1 MLKLLIADDER
12 IIRETIFHLIDW
24 EKYDIEVIGLC
35 QNGIEAYDMILDES
49 PDIVLTDIR
58 MPGMGGL
65 ELIKKLSHTDLF
77 IQFIILSGYGEF
89 EYAKEAMK
97 YGVKHYLLKPC
108 NELQILECIK
118 QCKLDYS
125 QMIME
130 RQIFRQQFYLQSGM
144 LHNVISSIINDR
156 ICQNEPFD
164 NIISQYEQYLDFHF
178 TSYRLFYIYFL
189 EYENLPDFLEML
201 KSFAEQHLPQVIL
214 YGVYVKNT
222 LLLFVQDIGGH
233 PDKLKQFLKQIQLK
247 NQKVSLEAED
257 IFYSCLEDL
266 LREILAKIKRF
277 SMLYYIN
284 NFHITSTCNYNVF
297 ISRIQQLCGE
307 IMQGKQGMVDQVA
320 ELLDGI
326 ENTDFLKQL
335 ASSIFLKLTSYQ
347 PALSTFELAEWLVK
361 LDKENNL
368 INLKDM
374 ILQKFLDFSTY
385 QSADASLSSMTQQIY
400 AYVTEHLQDPNLTL
414 KQIAE
419 NHLFM
424 NVDYVSKKFY
434 KETGQK
440 FSQYLT
446 AARIKRAKQLIIKNP
461 SEPIKNIAEQVGCG
475 NNPQYFSQLF
485 KKQTGM
491 TPTDYINS
499 LNAPA

>member
-12 IIRETIFHLIDW
+12 IIRETIYHLIDW

-65 ELIKKLSHTDLF
+65 DLIRKFSHTDLF

-108 NELQILECIK
+108 NELQILDCIQ
-118 QCKLDYS
+118 QCKQDYS
-125 QMIME
+125 QAIME
-130 RQIFRQQFYLQSGM
+130 RQILKQQFFLQRGM

-164 NIISQYEQYLDFHF
+164 HIVAQYEQYLDFYF
-178 TSYRLFYIYFL
+178 SSYRLLYVYFL
-189 EYENLPDFLEML
+189 EYESLPAFLEIL
-201 KSFAEQHLPQVIL
+201 RSYTDKHLPQVIL

-222 LLLFVQDIGGH
+222 LLIFMQDIGGH
-233 PDKLKQFLKQIQLK
+233 PDRLKQFLNQIHIKTQ
-247 NQKVSLEAED
+247 NVGLEFED
-257 IFYSCLEDL
+257 ISYSSLSL
-266 LREILAKIKRF
+266 LLQEILEKLKRF
-277 SMLYYIN
+277 SMIYYIN

-297 ISRIQQLCGE
+297 ISRILQLCIE
-307 IMQGKQGMVDQVA
+307 ITNGHLDAVDQVA

-335 ASSIFLKLTSYQ
+335 ASSIFLKLTSNQ
-347 PALSTFELAEWLVK
+347 PALSTFELAEWLMK
-361 LDKENNL
+361 LDKENDL
-368 INLKDM
+368 IQLKDM
-374 ILQKFLDFSTY
+374 ILQKFMDFSTCK
-385 QSADASLSSMTQQIY
+385 STDVAISSMTQQIY
-400 AYVTEHLQDPNLTL
+400 AYVSEHLHDPNLTL

-419 NHLFM
+419 NYLFM

-446 AARIKRAKQLIIKNP
+446 ATRIRKAKQLIIKAP
-461 SEPIKNIAEQVGCG
+461 SEPVKNIAEQVGCG

-491 TPTDYINS
+491 TPTEYINS
-499 LNAPA
+499 LNLPS